1 MPKDQFDAGLKLR
14 GVPAARRST
23 SKSASRALDVLE
35 YFGRV
40 RKPLRARQVAR
51 SLDLH
56 PSSVDQLLKTMAA
69 SGYLIFDSI
78 RKVYHPSPRLVGFA
92 SWLTSDCFWNAD
104 TSSILREIAA
114 QTGGYACLAG
124 RGVNSLQLM
133 DAYTMNVDFPT
144 EIGVPVPLYM
154 TIGQAF
160 LAGCTDEEAKR
171 IIDRA
176 ILYRQ
181 LPQGTNDLMD
191 RVRMVRSKGYASGQ
205 SLHQQSWV
213 IAVPIPL
220 GKWAPNESVVLAAAG
235 AKERIRSAES
245 EIVDIIRQKVSP
257 MLAALR
263 DRAPRVMPS

>member
-1 MPKDQFDAGLKLR
+1 MAKDNGESKPVG
-14 GVPAARRST
+14 GVAASRRST

-114 QTGGYACLAG
+114 QTHGYVCLAG
-124 RGVNSLQLM
+124 RGDNSLQLM
-133 DAYTMNVDFPT
+133 DAYTMDVDLPT
-144 EIGVPVPLYM
+144 EIGVPVPLHM
-154 TIGQAF
+154 TVGQAF
-160 LAGCTDEEAKR
+160 LSGCTDDEAKR

-181 LPQGTNDLMD
+181 LPQDSNDLME
-191 RVRMVRSKGYASGQ
+191 RVRVVRSRGYASGQ
-205 SLHQQSWV
+205 SQHKQSWV
-213 IAVPIPL
+213 VAVPIPL
-220 GKWAPNESVVLAAAG
+220 GKWAPNESVVLAVAG
-235 AKERIRSAES
+235 AKERFKATEP
-245 EIVDIIRQKVSP
+245 EIVEIMRQKASP
-257 MLAALR
+257 MLTALR
-263 DRAPRVMPS
+263 DRAPHILPI